1 MHESLRKAGFDP
13 NQSRNEGGRWSGG
26 GSAPPIGDHP
36 PEWKRKVVRPE
47 HWREIKREI
56 ERRGDLSES
65 ERFAYSETFAA
76 EGGLGIDKS
85 GAASGIHPDTYSRMR
100 QRAMQR
106 GDVPDHLTPD
116 HPSKLTT
123 EQRVA
128 FYKHYYDTE
137 ALHRAGGSAALNRI
151 PDPYTASAVG
161 DTVFR
166 HGGGDDGNLVRD
178 AANDVINSLGPR
190 ERAALGLEHLNG
202 KGVLKPDD
210 MRAIETIAGGEH
222 SRTFRNRLSQRRINA
237 KPKEPGR
244 ADHFRYRD
252 K

>member
-13 NQSRNEGGRWSGG
+13 NQPRNEGGRWSGG

-36 PEWKRKVVRPE
+36 PEWKRKVVQPE

-56 ERRGDLSES
+56 ERRGDLSER
-65 ERFAYSETFAA
+65 ERFACSETFAA

-100 QRAMQR
+100 QRTMQR

-128 FYKHYYDTE
+128 FYKHYYDSE
-137 ALHRAGGSAALNRI
+137 ALRRVGGSVALDRI
-151 PDPYTASAVG
+151 PDPYAASAIS

-166 HGGGDDGNLVRD
+166 HGGGDGGNLVRD

-190 ERAALGLEHLNG
+190 EGAALGLEHLNS
-202 KGVLKPDD
+202 KGVLMPDD

-222 SRTFRNRLSQRRINA
+222 SQRFRDRLAVKRNET
-237 KPKEPGR
+237 PFKEPTR
-244 ADHFRYRD
+244 TEHFRYRG